1 MYELAQSVGA
11 TERALQAQVNM
22 VWALRSL
29 GRTDEAIDL
38 ARSIVDGGL
47 LAGERLGFVLL
58 NLSEGL
64 VKRNRTAESREYARE
79 GLRVMRQCNGAC
91 EAFAAL
97 ASIALLEGRAEDAAR
112 IAGYAESILAREGI
126 ERDAQLRAI
135 EEITG
140 RIDARIPEVARKK
153 LMDEGAR
160 LAEAQATSLALNIGT
175 LDKANV

>member
-1 MYELAQSVGA
+1 MHELACSVGA
-11 TERALQAQVNM
+11 TERALTAQINM
-22 VWALRSL
+22 LWALHAL

-38 ARSIVDGGL
+38 ARSIIDGGL
-47 LAGERLGFVLL
+47 LAGERLGCVLL
-58 NLSEGL
+58 SLSEGL
-64 VKRNRTAESREYARE
+64 AKRNMTAESREYARE

-97 ASIALLEGRAEDAAR
+97 ASIALSEGRAEDAAR

-135 EEITG
+135 EEVTG
-140 RIDARIPEVARKK
+140 RIDARITEVARKK

-160 LAEAQATSLALNIGT
+160 LAEAQATSLALSIGT
-175 LDKANV
+175 PDQAKV